1 MLLVV
6 GRIGRAHGVL
16 GEATIEIRTD
26 LPDERF
32 VVGERLGTDPVANGP
47 LTIESARNH
56 NGILLLK
63 FKEIQDRTAIER
75 IRDTLLL
82 VDLDL
87 NEELLAGDV
96 DEYHVQQLI
105 GCDVMDEAGS
115 ILGQLTDV
123 LNLPGQDVLAI
134 QSASGEV
141 LLPFIAEFVPE
152 VDIEN
157 RKIVVRPPAGLLEL
171 NKSDSEKEEEK

>member
-16 GEATIEIRTD
+16 GEATIEVRTD
-26 LPDERF
+26 LPEERF
-32 VVGERLGTDPVANGP
+32 VVGAELLADPVGNGP
-47 LTIESARNH
+47 LTIESKRAH

-63 FKEIQDRTAIER
+63 FREVNDRTGIEK

-82 VDLDL
+82 S
-87 NEELLAGDV
+87 DV
-96 DEYHVQQLI
+96 DMRDEALFENEYHVQQLI
-105 GCDVMDEAGS
+105 GSQIIDTTGK
-115 ILGQLTDV
+115 ILGELTDV
-123 LNLPGQDVLAI
+123 LNLPGQDLLAI
-134 QSASGEV
+134 ETSSGEL

-157 RKIVVRPPAGLLEL
+157 RRIVVNPPEGLLQL
-171 NKSDSEKEEEK
+171 NERPESEMGGE

>member
-32 VVGERLGTDPVANGP
+32 VVGARFETDPTTSGP
-47 LTIESARNH
+47 LTIESVRDH

-63 FKEIQDRTAIER
+63 FVEINDRTALEKV
-75 IRDTLLL
+75 RDTLLL
-82 VDLDL
+82 ADVDVAD
-87 NEELLAGDV
+87 EARYE

-105 GCDVMDEAGS
+105 GCNIVLESGES
-115 ILGQLTDV
+115 IGELTDI
-123 LNLPGQDVLAI
+123 LHLPGQDVLAI
-134 QSASGEV
+134 KGASGEI
-141 LLPFIAEFVPE
+141 LIPFIEEFVPI
-152 VDIEN
+152 VDVEN
-157 RKIVVRPPAGLLEL
+157 RRITVVPPPGLLEL
-171 NKSDSEKEEEK
+171 HESAERTNVDE

>member
-32 VVGERLGTDPVANGP
+32 VVGMQLETDPSTSGP
-47 LTIESARNH
+47 LTIESVRDH

-63 FKEIQDRTAIER
+63 FREINDRTAIEKV
-75 IRDTLLL
+75 RDTLLL
-82 VDLDL
+82 
-87 NEELLAGDV
+87 ADV
-96 DEYHVQQLI
+96 DMADEAQHEDEFHVQQLI
-105 GCDVMDEAGS
+105 GCNVILETGES
-115 ILGQLTDV
+115 IGELTDI

-134 QSASGEV
+134 KAKSGEI
-141 LLPFIAEFVPE
+141 LIPFIEEFVPTI
-152 VDIEN
+152 DLEN
-157 RKIVVRPPAGLLEL
+157 RTITVVPPVGLLEL
-171 NKSDSEKEEEK
+171 HETRDVSHE

>member
-26 LPDERF
+26 LPQDRF
-32 VVGERLGTDPVANGP
+32 IVGALLQTDPAANGP
-47 LTIESARNH
+47 LTIESARDH

-63 FKEIQDRTAIER
+63 FLGLKDRSAIER
-75 IRDTLLL
+75 VRDTLLL
-82 VDLDL
+82 AEVDMS
-87 NEELLAGDV
+87 EEALFE

-105 GCDVMDEAGS
+105 GCEVVLESGV
-115 ILGQLTDV
+115 IIGELTDV

-134 QSASGEV
+134 RGERGEI
-141 LLPFIAEFVPE
+141 LIPFISEFVPK

-157 RKIVVRPPAGLLEL
+157 RKITVVPPDGLLEL
-171 NKSDSEKEEEK
+171 HGSTVSEESDE

>member
-32 VVGERLGTDPVANGP
+32 VVGTSLETDPKERGP
-47 LTIESARNH
+47 LTIESARDH

-63 FKEIQDRTAIER
+63 FREVNDRTAIEKV
-75 IRDTLLL
+75 RDTLLL
-82 VDLDL
+82 ANVDM
-87 NEELLAGDV
+87 A
-96 DEYHVQQLI
+96 DEALHEDEFHVQQLI
-105 GCDVMDEAGS
+105 GCAIVLESGET
-115 ILGQLTDV
+115 IGELTDI

-134 QSASGEV
+134 KGKTGEI
-141 LLPFIAEFVPE
+141 LIPFIEEFVPT

-157 RKIVVRPPAGLLEL
+157 RRITVVPPPGLLEL
-171 NKSDSEKEEEK
+171 HEAIDE

>member
-32 VVGERLGTDPVANGP
+32 VPGARFDTDPTTSGP
-47 LTIESARNH
+47 LTIESVRNH

-63 FKEIQDRTAIER
+63 FVEITDRTALEKV
-75 IRDTLLL
+75 RDTLLL
-82 VDLDL
+82 ADVDVTD
-87 NEELLAGDV
+87 EGRYE

-105 GCDVMDEAGS
+105 GCNIVLESGES
-115 ILGQLTDV
+115 IGELTDI

-134 QSASGEV
+134 KGQSGEI
-141 LLPFIAEFVPE
+141 LIPFIEEFVPT
-152 VDIEN
+152 VDLEN
-157 RKIVVRPPAGLLEL
+157 RRITVVPPPGLLEL
-171 NKSDSEKEEEK
+171 HESVEGTNADE

>member
-26 LPDERF
+26 LPSERF
-32 VVGERLGTDPVANGP
+32 VLGARFETDPASSGP
-47 LTIESARNH
+47 LTIESARDH

-63 FKEIQDRTAIER
+63 FVGINDRTTIEKV
-75 IRDTLLL
+75 RDTLLL
-82 VDLDL
+82 ADVDMA
-87 NEELLAGDV
+87 EEARFE

-105 GCDVMDEAGS
+105 GCDVVLESGTL
-115 ILGQLTDV
+115 IGQLTDI

-134 QSASGEV
+134 NSVSGEI
-141 LLPFIAEFVPE
+141 LIPFIEEFVPT
-152 VDIEN
+152 VDIEK
-157 RKIVVRPPAGLLEL
+157 RRITVVPPPGLLEL
-171 NKSDSEKEEEK
+171 HETAERDKGDE

>member
-26 LPDERF
+26 LPQERF
-32 VVGERLGTDPVANGP
+32 VVGALLQTDPVASGP
-47 LTIESARNH
+47 LTIESVRDH

-63 FKEIQDRTAIER
+63 FLGLKDRSAIER
-75 IRDTLLL
+75 VRDTLLL
-82 VDLDL
+82 AEVDMT
-87 NEELLAGDV
+87 EEALFE

-105 GCDVMDEAGS
+105 GCEVVLESGV
-115 ILGQLTDV
+115 IIGELTDV

-134 QSASGEV
+134 KGEGGEI
-141 LLPFIAEFVPE
+141 LIPFISEFVPK

-157 RKIVVRPPAGLLEL
+157 RKIVVVPPEGLLDLHESKKSEEL
-171 NKSDSEKEEEK
+171 DG